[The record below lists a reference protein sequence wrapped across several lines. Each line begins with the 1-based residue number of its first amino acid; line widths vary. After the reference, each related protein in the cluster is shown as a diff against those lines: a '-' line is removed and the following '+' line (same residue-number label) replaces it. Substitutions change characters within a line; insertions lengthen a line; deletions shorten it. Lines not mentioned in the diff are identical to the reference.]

1 MDDTLRSVTDSL
13 RAASYRRRVVDADL
27 DELLSGAAAIALE
40 GAKGVGKSATAAE
53 RVDAEFSLESPLV
66 RELVEADPDRLR
78 DGRRVLLDEWQ
89 HLPFTWD
96 LVRRAVDAGATPGQ
110 FLLTG
115 SASLTDP
122 GRHSG
127 AGRILRLRMR
137 PLALS
142 ERGYEPSV
150 SLADLLAGERRAI
163 TGDTPVDLK
172 VYAAEIVSS
181 GFPGI
186 RQLSPRV
193 RRAQLDSYVERV
205 VDRDIAELGSK
216 IRNASALKR
225 WMTAY
230 GAATATTTT
239 YAKIA
244 EAANPGIREQPSR
257 STLTAYRD
265 ALERL
270 FILDPLP
277 GWLPTRAHLSELAA
291 TPKHHLADPALAV
304 ALLGLDDNALLAG
317 DDRGGSVFRDGPFL
331 GALFESLVAL
341 SVRVYAQRSDA
352 RVAHFRMHRG
362 DHEVDLIVERRDG
375 RCLAIEVKLSPIIDD
390 DDVRH
395 LVWLRDRLGPDLLDA
410 AVITTGPYAYRRPD
424 GVAVIPAAL
433 LGP

>member
-1 MDDTLRSVTDSL
+1 MSDSL
-13 RAASYRRRVVDADL
+13 RAARYRRRVVDVEL
-27 DELLSGAAAIALE
+27 DELLSGAAAVSLE

-53 RVDAEFSLESPLV
+53 RVDAEFRLESPVV
-66 RELVEADPDRLR
+66 RDLVEADPDRLV

-115 SASLTDP
+115 SASLADP

-127 AGRILRLRMR
+127 AGRILRVRMR
-137 PLALS
+137 PLALA
-142 ERGYEPSV
+142 ERGYEPTV
-150 SLADLLAGERRAI
+150 SLADLVAGHRRAV
-163 TGDTPVDLK
+163 TGTTTVGLTT
-172 VYAAEIVSS
+172 YTAEIVAS

-186 RQLSPRV
+186 RLLPARI
-193 RRAQLDSYVERV
+193 RRAQLDSYIERV
-205 VDRDIAELGSK
+205 VDRDIAELGAK
-216 IRNASALKR
+216 IRNPSAAKR
-225 WMTAY
+225 WMRAY
-230 GAATATTTT
+230 SAATATTTT

-244 EAANPGIREQPSR
+244 AAANPGNREQPAR
-257 STLTAYRD
+257 ATLTAYRD

-277 GWLPTRAHLSELAA
+277 GWLPTNAHLNELAA
-291 TPKHHLADPALAV
+291 SPKHHLADPALAV
-304 ALLGLDDNALLAG
+304 ALLGLDENALLAG
-317 DDRGGSVFRDGPFL
+317 DDRAGTAFRDGPFL

-375 RCLAIEVKLSPIIDD
+375 RCLGIEVKLSPIVND

-395 LVWLRDRLGPDLLDA
+395 LLWLRDRLGPDLVDTA
-410 AVITTGPYAYRRPD
+410 IITTGPHAYRRPD
-424 GVAVIPAAL
+424 GIAVIPAIL

>member
-1 MDDTLRSVTDSL
+1 MDKSL
-13 RAASYRRRVVDADL
+13 RAVDYQRRVVDAELDDL
-27 DELLSGAAAIALE
+27 LAGAAAVALE

-53 RVDAEFSLESPLV
+53 RVDAEFRLESPVV
-66 RELVEADPDRLR
+66 RDLVEADPGRLT

-115 SASLTDP
+115 SASPTDP

-127 AGRILRLRMR
+127 AGRILKLRLR

-150 SLADLLAGERRAI
+150 SLADLLTGRRPAI
-163 TGDTPVDLK
+163 TGDTTVDLAA
-172 VYAAEIVSS
+172 YTAEIVAS

-186 RQLSPRV
+186 RELPARI
-193 RRAQLDSYVERV
+193 RRAQLDSYLERV

-216 IRNASALKR
+216 IRNPSALKR
-225 WMTAY
+225 WMSAY
-230 GAATATTTT
+230 GAATAATTT

-244 EAANPGIREQPSR
+244 AAANPGAREQPSR
-257 STLTAYRD
+257 TTLTGYRD
-265 ALERL
+265 ALKRL

-277 GWLPTRAHLSELAA
+277 GWLPSNAHLNELAA
-291 TPKHHLADPALAV
+291 SPKHHLADPALAV
-304 ALLGLDDNALLAG
+304 ALLGLDENALLTG
-317 DDRGGSVFRDGPFL
+317 DDRSASTFRDGPFL
-331 GALFESLVAL
+331 GALFESLVTL
-341 SVRVYAQRSDA
+341 CVRVYAQRSEA

-362 DHEVDLIVERRDG
+362 EHEVDLIVERRDG
-375 RCLAIEVKLSPIIDD
+375 RCVAVEVKLSPIVTDH
-390 DDVRH
+390 DVRH
-395 LVWLRDRLGPDLLDA
+395 LAWLTHRLGPELLDA
-410 AVITTGPYAYRRPD
+410 VVVTTGTHAYRRSD
-424 GVAVIPAAL
+424 GIAVIPAAL

>member
-150 SLADLLAGERRAI
+150 GLADLLAGERRAI